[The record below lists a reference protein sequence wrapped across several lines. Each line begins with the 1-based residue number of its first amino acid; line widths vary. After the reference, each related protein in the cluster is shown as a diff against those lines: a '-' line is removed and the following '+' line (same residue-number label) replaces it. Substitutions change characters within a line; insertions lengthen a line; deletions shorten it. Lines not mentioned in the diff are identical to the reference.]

1 MWAQLIE
8 MRLKPGESTAEMA
21 AGIKAAEQQGSGLVR
36 SLVMHDQSDPS
47 RVFALAVFEDEE
59 AARAR
64 EADPRRAEQLEPVR
78 ELMATIFDGP
88 PGFTDLV
95 VDDEWTGSTA
105 GGS

>member
-8 MRLKPGESTAEMA
+8 MRLKPGESTAAMA

-36 SLVMHDQSDPS
+36 SLLMHDQSDPS

>member
-8 MRLKPGESTAEMA
+8 MHLKPGESTAEMA

-59 AARAR
+59 KARAR
-64 EADPRRAEQLEPVR
+64 EADPRREEQLAPVR
-78 ELMATIFDGP
+78 ELMAAIFDGP
-88 PGFTDLV
+88 PSFTDLV
-95 VDDEWTGSTA
+95 VDEEWTGLEP
-105 GGS
+105 GGA